1 MVRTKAAGKTEMRG
15 RRGRLSSVATAIR
28 LLKAFSEDE
37 VEIGISA
44 LARRLGLAK
53 STVHRLAVTL
63 VSEGMLEQDRE
74 NGKYQLGIALFRLGA
89 LVRRRMNV
97 SSEARPYLFDL
108 REKINESVH
117 LAILD
122 ETEIMYVYN
131 LESTHAIRSRSDLG
145 VRKPAHSTAEGQA
158 ILAFQPQ
165 EVIDHVVASGLNA
178 HTPKTVTSPERFL
191 KALAAVR
198 QRGCAIE
205 DEESEIGM
213 VCVAAPIRDDSG
225 AVVAALGLAVRQF
238 AEVDG
243 LVADRHQA
251 GVGRLQH
258 VQRPEH
264 RGLAGA
270 GGTEQNSRRT
280 LLRREVDAL
289 QHPVVAER
297 LGQPPDLDLRLH
309 TANLSRRCSRRCCT
323 CESRKQMTQK

>member
-1 MVRTKAAGKTEMRG
+1 MRCAFLPAAPTVQPVIDTSATLRLDARNIGPQSGTGIISMTRTKVAGKTDARA

-44 LARRLGLAK
+44 MARRLGLAK

-63 VSEGMLEQDRE
+63 VSEGLLEQDRE

-131 LESTHAIRSRSDLG
+131 LEGTHAIRMRSDIG
-145 VRKPAHSTAEGQA
+145 VRKPAYCTAEGQA
-158 ILAFQPQ
+158 ILAFQSDDII
-165 EVIDHVVASGLNA
+165 ERVIAAGLTA
-178 HTPKTVTSPERFL
+178 RTPKTITNAEKFI
-191 KALAAVR
+191 KELATTR

-205 DEESEIGM
+205 DEESELGM
-213 VCVAAPIRDDSG
+213 ISIAAPIRDDSG
-225 AVVAALGLAVRQF
+225 DVVAAVGIAGPVTRLSKKSIASVMPHVI
-238 AEVDG
+238 AT
-243 LVADRHQA
+243 ADQ
-251 GVGRLQH
+251 VS
-258 VQRPEH
+258 V
-264 RGLAGA
+264 
-270 GGTEQNSRRT
+270 
-280 LLRREVDAL
+280 
-289 QHPVVAER
+289 R
-297 LGQPPDLDLRLH
+297 LGY
-309 TANLSRRCSRRCCT
+309 RR
-323 CESRKQMTQK
+323 